1 MADQPLSIVNSE
13 PLSVVQAQ
21 PLGSERTRVDTNA
34 VGVDHDKIVHG
45 IADWASKLPPAWQKP
60 AAMLATF
67 PADALASLLE
77 MFSAPETIAGAGFK
91 PANAAVDTAGTAVKN
106 TSAAT
111 ARSVGAAV
119 DAVDPDLVS
128 IASPRVGAALKKAQQ
143 VRDVLAKRAGAAAES
158 AVADEAPAVAEEAP
172 AVQPGP
178 RTINDAM
185 AEAVKQAQAARE
197 AAKTTSRG
205 ASASAAPAPPSA
217 RGTQSPPSPTP
228 PTTPPPVPAGA
239 KPSVTAAM
247 MTQYRALRALG
258 LRDPEMPAY
267 LNLVQQGKSEAEAL
281 SAIQAMRQLSGNLPT
296 AAEAQTAIRNRNA
309 TGKWSK

>member
-13 PLSVVQAQ
+13 PLTVVQAQ

-91 PANAAVDTAGTAVKN
+91 PTNAAMDTAGTAVKN
-106 TSAAT
+106 ASATT

-128 IASPRVGAALKKAQQ
+128 IASPRAGAALKKAQQ
-143 VRDVLAKRAGAAAES
+143 VRDVLAKRAGTA
-158 AVADEAPAVAEEAP
+158 EAPAVAEEAP
-172 AVQPGP
+172 AGPPGP

-205 ASASAAPAPPSA
+205 VSASAAPAPPSA
-217 RGTQSPPSPTP
+217 RGTQSPPSPAP
-228 PTTPPPVPAGA
+228 PTGSRPAPAGA

-267 LNLVQQGKSEAEAL
+267 LHLVQQGKSEAEAL

>member
-128 IASPRVGAALKKAQQ
+128 IASPRAGAALKKAQQ
-143 VRDVLAKRAGAAAES
+143 VRDVLAKRAGTA
-158 AVADEAPAVAEEAP
+158 EAPAVAEEAP
-172 AVQPGP
+172 AGQAGP

-205 ASASAAPAPPSA
+205 VSASAAPAPPSA

>member
-13 PLSVVQAQ
+13 PLTVVQAQ

-91 PANAAVDTAGTAVKN
+91 PTNAAMDTAGTAVKN
-106 TSAAT
+106 ASATT

-128 IASPRVGAALKKAQQ
+128 IASPRAGAALKKAQQ
-143 VRDVLAKRAGAAAES
+143 VRDVLAKRAGTA
-158 AVADEAPAVAEEAP
+158 EAPAVAEEAP
-172 AVQPGP
+172 AGQAGP